1 MALRGDDSSRL
12 FPTVALAVALILLQA
27 CSEQKQSTPETILN
41 VKATKAETVDYR
53 PRFSLTGQ
61 VTARNEAR
69 LSFEVGGQVTEV
81 LADVGV
87 HVEAGALLARLDPK
101 QQNSDVASAEASVD
115 SAQAQLAQSTAAFER
130 QKSLL
135 AGGFTT
141 KSTYDNA
148 AEAVDVAKG
157 TLETAK
163 AQLSIARKSVA
174 DTELKAQQA
183 GIVSTRNIEVG
194 QVVQA
199 TQTVFIV
206 AVDGPRD
213 AVFQVQEQVVAHM
226 PEDPL
231 IQIGLLS
238 DPEVK
243 TTGHVREV
251 APSIDPTTG
260 TVQVKVALDQTPARM
275 TLGEVVLGTAPVP
288 GIQAFIIPW
297 SAMMIDNGKPAVWTV
312 DAASNT
318 ASLAPITVDR
328 YETGRIIV
336 RDGLKDGDLV
346 VTEGAQLLRAG
357 AKVNMSLEG
366 AQ

>member
-12 FPTVALAVALILLQA
+12 FPTVAFAVALMLLQG
-27 CSEQKQSTPETILN
+27 CSEQKQSGPETILN
-41 VKATKAETVDYR
+41 VKAIEAETVDYR
-53 PRFSLTGQ
+53 PRFALTGQ

-101 QQNSDVASAEASVD
+101 QQNSDVASAEAGVD
-115 SAQAQLAQSTAAFER
+115 AAQAQLAQSTAAFER

-157 TLETAK
+157 TLETNK

-226 PEDPL
+226 PEDPQV
-231 IQIGLLS
+231 QISLLS

-288 GIQAFIIPW
+288 GIRAFVIPW

-318 ASLAPITVDR
+318 AGLAPITVDR

-357 AKVNMSLEG
+357 AKVSMSLEG

>member
-1 MALRGDDSSRL
+1 MALRGNDRNRL
-12 FPTVALAVALILLQA
+12 FLTGAFALVLSLQG
-27 CSEQKQSTPETILN
+27 CSEQKQSAPETTID
-41 VKATKAETVDYR
+41 VKAIKAETVDYR
-53 PRFSLTGQ
+53 PRFALAGQ
-61 VTARNEAR
+61 VKARNEAR
-69 LSFEVGGQVTEV
+69 LSFEVSGQVTEV

-87 HVEAGALLARLDPK
+87 HVEAGALIARLDPK
-101 QQNSDVASAEASVD
+101 QQNSDVSSAQASVD
-115 SAQAQLAQSTAAFER
+115 AAKAQLDQSNAAFER
-130 QKSLL
+130 QRSLL
-135 AGGFTT
+135 RGGFTT

-157 TLETAK
+157 KLDTANT
-163 AQLSIARKSVA
+163 QLSIARKSVA

-183 GIVSTRNIEVG
+183 GIVTSRNIEVG

-199 TQTVFIV
+199 TQTAFIV

-231 IQIGLLS
+231 IQISLLS
-238 DPEVK
+238 DPDVR

-260 TVQVKVALDQTPARM
+260 TVEVKVGLDQTPPRM

-288 GIQAFIIPW
+288 GVRAFVIPW

-318 ASLAPITVDR
+318 ARIAPVTIDR
-328 YETGRIIV
+328 YNTGQIIV

-346 VTEGAQLLRAG
+346 VTEGAQFLRAG
-357 AKVNMSLEG
+357 AKVNMSLED
-366 AQ
+366 AR